1 MPRRGRYVAAM
12 TIDLNAVGRPL
23 TLSDVTW
30 TDKEVLLY
38 ALGVGAGQEDPA
50 GELSFTTECAEGHP
64 LRVLPTFGVA
74 LTHHASE
81 EAIRD
86 LDIARV
92 VHAEQALELEGP
104 LPTSG
109 TARVS
114 AAVTSIYDKGS
125 GALVVVEGSAAD
137 ATTGR
142 SLLRLRSAMFI
153 RGAGGFGGDRGP
165 SSAWALP
172 DRAPDARL
180 SATTRPDQALLY
192 RLSGDRNALHADP
205 AFARRAGFER
215 PILHGL
221 CTYGFTGRLLLEEFC
236 DSDPTRLRSIEVR
249 FSAPVIPGER
259 LHVEAWQADDEV
271 LFRTASSSG
280 NVVLD
285 RGRLVLAEDS

>member
-1 MPRRGRYVAAM
+1 M
-12 TIDLNAVGRPL
+12 TIDLDAVGRPL
-23 TLSDVTW
+23 TVADVTW
-30 TDKEVLLY
+30 TDREVLLY

-50 GELSFTTECAEGHP
+50 GELAFTMECAEGHP

-86 LDIARV
+86 VDISKV

-104 LPTSG
+104 LPSPG
-109 TARVS
+109 TARVTAS
-114 AAVTSIYDKGS
+114 VTGIYDKGS
-125 GALVVVEGSAAD
+125 GALMVVEGEAVE
-137 ATTGR
+137 ATTGQP
-142 SLLRLRSAMFI
+142 LLRLRSAMFV

-165 SSAWALP
+165 SSTWSAP
-172 DRAPDARL
+172 DREPDARL

-205 AFARRAGFER
+205 VFARGAGFER

-221 CTYGFTGRLLLEEFC
+221 CTYGFTGRLLLHEFC
-236 DSDPTRLRSIEVR
+236 DSDPARLRSIQTR
-249 FSAPVIPGER
+249 FSAPVMPGER
-259 LHVEAWQADDEV
+259 LDVEAWKADGEV
-271 LFRTASSSG
+271 LFRTTSSSG

-285 RGRLVLAEDS
+285 RGRLVLA